1 MMPRISWSV
10 GLSLLDKLTGTSIPL
25 RMSSKNPP
33 KAPLKEFERW
43 REACEDKSLEPE
55 DYLGTLVEATEFP
68 DEALVVLMS
77 MVWPRLDGI
86 GRPGL
91 S

>member
-10 GLSLLDKLTGTSIPL
+10 GLSLLDKLTLDVHPA
-25 RMSSKNPP
+25 RMSTINPP

-43 REACEDKSLEPE
+43 REACEDRSLEPE

-77 MVWPRLDGI
+77 IVWPV
-86 GRPGL
+86 
-91 S
+91 

>member
-1 MMPRISWSV
+1 MMPKISWSV
-10 GLSLLDKLTGTSIPL
+10 GLSLLDKSRLDVHPAH
-25 RMSSKNPP
+25 MSSKNPP

-43 REACEDKSLEPE
+43 REACEDQSLEPE

-77 MVWPRLDGI
+77 MVWHV
-86 GRPGL
+86 
-91 S
+91 

>member
-1 MMPRISWSV
+1 
-10 GLSLLDKLTGTSIPL
+10 
-25 RMSSKNPP
+25 MSTINPP

-77 MVWPRLDGI
+77 MVWPRLMESDGRVYLESRFTPHRLTI
-86 GRPGL
+86 FRMSTLTDRTFG
-91 S
+91 

>member
-1 MMPRISWSV
+1 MN
-10 GLSLLDKLTGTSIPL
+10 
-25 RMSSKNPP
+25 SKNPP

-55 DYLGTLVEATEFP
+55 DYLGTLVEATELP

-77 MVWPRLDGI
+77 CLAALDGI

-91 S
+91 PRVRFTLTG